1 MSGMRS
7 TNRYFKF
14 IIYIIVIVL
23 INMAGITLFLR
34 LDLTQNRIYSISET
48 SRKVVATLSEPLT
61 INVFF
66 TRNLP
71 APHNN
76 TERYLRDLLE
86 EYANYANRYFNYR
99 FYDVS
104 AESGDT
110 GPDAKQNQD
119 LARNYGVFPVQIQ
132 AVEKDEVKFQKAY
145 MGLVLIHG
153 DMIERI
159 PTITGTDGLEYRLT
173 TAIQKLN
180 NKVSALLSLEEKID
194 IRLVLSSSLEKVA
207 PLMNLESLRDIPH
220 TVEKA
225 VDALNDKA
233 YGKID
238 YTFLDPSRNPENAA
252 DLKKYKIMTLQWPAM
267 AEKNIEAGSGSIGLI
282 MAYQDK
288 AVSIPLLRVI
298 RIPIIGTQYELTDMG
313 RIEETIDSHIESL
326 IDINEDIG
334 VLAGFGSV
342 PIAPTPPPNMGI
354 PQDPNS
360 ATTFHTLL
368 SQNYTVKPID
378 LKEEAIPDSLNC
390 LVIPGPKEKLSDY
403 ELFQI
408 DQFLMKGKNLA
419 IFLDAFNEVN
429 PQNQQGLRLMNQQGP
444 MFIPV
449 ESGLEKLLA
458 HYGVRMSTSIVLDEN
473 CFKQQM
479 PQQFGG
485 GEQPIYFAPM
495 IKNKNITDELGFMRN
510 IKGLVA
516 VKTSPLVLME
526 DRLSA
531 NKIQATRLLASSQ
544 KSWEMKGRINLNP
557 MLLQPPADKDEMQS
571 FPIAY
576 LLKGEFNSFFEGKP
590 VPEKE
595 PDPAVANETGAAEQ
609 VEGETEKSVLQTDSR
624 IEGSQDVITKGQ
636 PGKILLISSTEMIK
650 DNVLDNNGRSPND
663 MLVMNLVD
671 YLNNR
676 EGIAIMR
683 SKEQRFNPLNDVG
696 AGMRTFVKSFN
707 IVGLP
712 VIVAVFGLIVL
723 FRRHGRK
730 RRIQAMFQ

>member
-1 MSGMRS
+1 MSGMRTS
-7 TNRYFKF
+7 NRYFKF
-14 IIYIIVIVL
+14 IIYIVVIVL

-34 LDLTQNRIYSISET
+34 LDLTQNKIYSISE
-48 SRKVVATLSEPLT
+48 SSQKVVATLSEPLT

-86 EYANYANRYFNYR
+86 EYANFANRYFNYR

-110 GPDAKQNQD
+110 SPDAKQNQD

-145 MGLVLIHG
+145 MGLVLVHG

-180 NKVSALLSLEEKID
+180 NKVSALLSLEDKIN

-207 PLMNLESLRDIPH
+207 PLMNLGSLRDIPKQ
-220 TVEKA
+220 VETA
-225 VDALNDKA
+225 VEALNDKA
-233 YGKID
+233 YGKLD
-238 YTFLDPSRNPENAA
+238 YTFLDPSRNSENVAE
-252 DLKKYKIMTLQWPAM
+252 LKKYNIMTLQWPAI
-267 AEKNIEAGSGSIGLI
+267 AENNIDAGSGSIGLI
-282 MAYQDK
+282 MTHRDK
-288 AVSIPLLRVI
+288 VVSIPLMRVI

-313 RIEETIDSHIESL
+313 RIEEIMDGHIESL
-326 IDINEDIG
+326 IDINEDLG
-334 VLAGFGSV
+334 VLADFGSV
-342 PIAPTPPPNMGI
+342 PVAPAPPPNMGM
-354 PQDPNS
+354 PQDPNN

-368 SQNYTVKPID
+368 SQNYTVKSIA
-378 LKEEAIPDSLNC
+378 LKEETIPDSLNC
-390 LVIPGPKEKLSDY
+390 LIIPGPKEKMSDY

-419 IFLDAFNEVN
+419 LFLDAFNEVN

-449 ESGLEKLLA
+449 DSGLEKLLE
-458 HYGVRMSTSIVLDEN
+458 HYGIRMSTSIVLDEN

-495 IKNKNITDELGFMRN
+495 IKNKNITDEFEFMRN

-516 VKTSPLVLME
+516 VKTSPLVLKE

-531 NKIQATRLLASSQ
+531 NKIQATRLLASSE

-557 MLLQPPADKDEMQS
+557 MFLQPPEDKEEMQS

-576 LLKGEFNSFFEGKP
+576 LLEGEFSSYFEGKP
-590 VPEKE
+590 IPEKE
-595 PDPAVANETGAAEQ
+595 QPPAAAEEKGEGEQ
-609 VEGETEKSVLQTDSR
+609 AEGETDKSQPKVDSR
-624 IEGSQDVITKGQ
+624 IEGSQEFIAKGK

-650 DNVLDNNGRSPND
+650 DNVLDESGRSPND
-663 MLVMNLVD
+663 MLVMNLMD

-676 EGIAIMR
+676 EGIAVMR
-683 SKEQRFNPLNDVG
+683 SKEQRFNPLNAVG

-730 RRIQAMFQ
+730 QRIQAMFE